1 MFLQKLYV
9 YRYLTSFKANEIPKI
24 RYLRQIGMNYLHI
37 CVLSTLQYIHKKFT
51 FGQFKEKLSQAAKR
65 KTFKTQIIAE

>member
-24 RYLRQIGMNYLHI
+24 RYFRQIPMNYLHI
-37 CVLSTLQYIHKKFT
+37 CVLSTLQYIHKKSSILVSLKST
-51 FGQFKEKLSQAAKR
+51 GQKKDFKA
-65 KTFKTQIIAE
+65 QILAI